1 MFRFLRREN
10 LAKQSQQSIS
20 CPAINSPQKDGDSPS
35 ESSSES
41 DGEIAEVSRKQRM
54 FARRSIRRDRKKQK
68 EQQKK
73 IENNMISMD
82 DYLSKQA
89 EFKMWLKEEKQ
100 KTAADLKSPK
110 LKAYFKDFMKLWNK
124 KKLPQKYYRGSTGTD
139 TPPPS
144 RNHQRFSFVE
154 GSPFSDIPG
163 FHHPIDLSL
172 EGAVLLDSPFSTFG
186 KSPGEPLTAQSTP
199 RIIKLPDIKNTN
211 AVDKENSCT
220 DGNIQQDKPEPVSEK
235 KKKKS
240 KNTTPKKSKMK
251 KDNPYKVTVLSWTSK
266 GELNVCPSSPA
277 EEKEGKLK
285 SLKPVPP
292 KRTSQSTKLKL
303 DTSIPYEEVKDA
315 NPLEVSDYDPLYA
328 DPDPFFS
335 GSLSVS
341 RSKSLDS
348 GLHVESPRPVT
359 DGCKSVEE
367 IYAVPMKKK
376 RMSAEKDK
384 VVEVVTSPPPPL
396 PPKRKSP
403 LESWPYQVIKG
414 DEEAP
419 IFSMKKDG
427 PELASPAKL
436 SNGSKSVFSPQK
448 TESPMRMAVSM
459 PDLCDPKLDPAEE
472 VDSSSSSSSSLSNEE
487 SETETFELKVKITD
501 PEVQAFLDE
510 DPTTLPPPPDLV
522 SDIYPPVRLS
532 LLPPPPPELLMDTPP
547 MENEYRPSIEAFGSQ
562 SSLIAECGTPRSSK
576 VLEEGMSLHCH
587 TTPKSVLSLDCTSTE
602 TPPPTLVPIT
612 PFSLPSLEAVNK
624 SEERS
629 QDMEPTPQSR
639 APQASVLAVPVQVTE
654 VKEMSTSSRRV
665 SVGPVMI
672 PPPMKSKLHKPDLRQ
687 LTSESEASMKIPSS
701 TGDILNQKPSSTG
714 DAPNQKSS
722 PTLDTPSQKPSSTGD
737 TPNHNY
743 LTDALTD
750 LDTSA
755 EKDEVFTYRQ
765 ALSGAMKS
773 LKSAYASSVEDITA
787 DVPRRHRN
795 LGRGLNTNLYT
806 EDVIDQRTT
815 PKHDARNR
823 HHSENSAN
831 HLKRN
836 IQEMK
841 EPGGSSSS
849 TSSSV
854 SENSE
859 VKKVMKKPPALK
871 PKPNKGK
878 VAEAVE
884 KARQRQLSSD
894 RSSVSSSASDCSS
907 VSSDKSSRS
916 SSEVSGE
923 ENVQRKPSSSCG
935 SVSRVLGSLNQNRV
949 SQSTPSPKKPPR
961 TFSAKR
967 TNGENPQSPRTPLTP
982 TGQVKSILKTTPV
995 SGSCDRGQGQNLDK
1009 KASCSRS
1016 LTEKVMEQ
1024 TRPSMSAGVF
1034 ETDIDSVLDDD
1045 CENRD
1050 PNCASR
1056 GVRET
1061 DLDRILEEM
1070 QSNYPLSPLL
1080 SVDTASEMNI

>member
-10 LAKQSQQSIS
+10 LVKQSQQSIS
-20 CPAINSPQKDGDSPS
+20 CPAINSPQKDGATPS

-54 FARRSIRRDRKKQK
+54 FARKSIRRDRKKQK

-73 IENNMISMD
+73 IENNMISME

-110 LKAYFKDFMKLWNK
+110 LKTYFKDFMKLWNK

-144 RNHQRFSFVE
+144 RNQQRFSFVE

-186 KSPGEPLTAQSTP
+186 KSPGDPLTPQSTP
-199 RIIKLPDIKNTN
+199 RIIKLPDIKDSG
-211 AVDKENSCT
+211 AVDKENSST
-220 DGNIQQDKPEPVSEK
+220 DGNIQKNNPEPVSEK

-240 KNTTPKKSKMK
+240 KGTTPKKSKLK
-251 KDNPYKVTVLSWTSK
+251 NDNPYKVTVLSWTSK
-266 GELNVCPSSPA
+266 GELNVSPA
-277 EEKEGKLK
+277 SPASEEKQGKKK
-285 SLKPVPP
+285 SSKPKPP
-292 KRTSQSTKLKL
+292 KRTSQSTKVRL
-303 DTSIPYEEVKDA
+303 DTSVPYEEVKDA
-315 NPLEVSDYDPLYA
+315 NPLEISDYDPLYA

-348 GLHVESPRPVT
+348 GLHVDSPRPVT

-367 IYAVPMKKK
+367 IYAVPVKKK
-376 RMSAEKDK
+376 RMSAEKGK
-384 VVEVVTSPPPPL
+384 VVEEVTSPPPPL

-403 LESWPYQVIKG
+403 LETWPYQVINNA
-414 DEEAP
+414 EEAP
-419 IFSMKKDG
+419 VFSIKKNG
-427 PELASPAKL
+427 HEFTSPAKI

-448 TESPMRMAVSM
+448 MESPMRMAVSM
-459 PDLCDPKLDPAEE
+459 PDLCDPKLDEKE
-472 VDSSSSSSSSLSNEE
+472 DVDSSSSSSDEE
-487 SETETFELKVKITD
+487 SEPESFEIKVKILD

-510 DPTTLPPPPDLV
+510 DLSTLPPPPDLV

-547 MENEYRPSIEAFGSQ
+547 MENEYRPSIEAYGSQ

-576 VLEEGMSLHCH
+576 VLEAMPSYCC
-587 TTPKSVLSLDCTSTE
+587 TTPKSLLSLDCSSTE

-612 PFSLPSLEAVNK
+612 PLALPILEAVNE
-624 SEERS
+624 SEETP
-629 QDMEPTPQSR
+629 QDMEPNHQSK
-639 APQASVLAVPVQVTE
+639 APENSVLAVPVQVTQ

-665 SVGPVMI
+665 SVGPVLV
-672 PPPMKSKLHKPDLRQ
+672 PPPMKSKLHKPDLCQ
-687 LTSESEASMKIPSS
+687 LSSESEASM
-701 TGDILNQKPSSTG
+701 DQKP
-714 DAPNQKSS
+714 P
-722 PTLDTPSQKPSSTGD
+722 STGD

-750 LDTSA
+750 LDTST
-755 EKDEVFTYRQ
+755 EKDDVFTYRQ

-773 LKSAYASSVEDITA
+773 LKTAYASSIEDITA

-795 LGRGLNTNLYT
+795 LGKGLNTNLYT

-815 PKHDARNR
+815 PKHDTRNR
-823 HHSENSAN
+823 YHSENSAE
-831 HLKRN
+831 HLKRT

-841 EPGGSSSS
+841 QSEGSSSS

-859 VKKVMKKPPALK
+859 GHEVKKVMKKPPVLK
-871 PKPNKGK
+871 PKPNKSK

-884 KARQRQLSSD
+884 KARQRQSSSD
-894 RSSVSSSASDCSS
+894 RSSVSSSASDRGS
-907 VSSDKSSRS
+907 VSSLASDRSSRS
-916 SSEVSGE
+916 SSEVSSE
-923 ENVQRKPSSSCG
+923 ENMQRKPSNSSG
-935 SVSRVLGSLNQNRV
+935 SVSRVLGSLNQNCVNR
-949 SQSTPSPKKPPR
+949 STPSPKKPAR
-961 TFSAKR
+961 TFSAKK
-967 TNGENPQSPRTPLTP
+967 TSGDKPQSPRTPLTP
-982 TGQVKSILKTTPV
+982 TGQVRSILKTTPV
-995 SGSCDRGQGQNLDK
+995 SGTCDREGQGQNFDR

-1016 LTEKVMEQ
+1016 LTEKVVEQ
-1024 TRPSMSAGVF
+1024 TRPSLGWDVF

-1045 CENRD
+1045 CENKD